1 MLDPDQRRSTLPPGA
16 APSSGTLLSDR
27 PLAAAD
33 SDRLGYAAYADA
45 LAGIIGDASTD
56 TPLTIAISAAWG
68 AGKTSL
74 AKMIEARLQDEV
86 VFPRQRNITCW
97 FNAWMN
103 DDAPNLGTAFAAKV
117 ARDINGY
124 RPAWR
129 RIVSPLP
136 AAFYSPQERWRHRIV
151 MALVSVMVV
160 ALAALVPSLRMLL
173 REMLSGSGLT
183 GQVNRSLSAK
193 WASAAILIVAIIFA
207 SRRVFAAAQA
217 AARFIDDPQS
227 EAAKGSM
234 QSVHDQLAGLI
245 RQAAGRRQWRF
256 WRKGL
261 PASRLIIFV
270 DDLERCRPPR
280 AVDVCEIA
288 NQLLSVV
295 GVVTVMIGDMQVIAT
310 SAAMKYLPNGLDD
323 SPAKKEGS
331 PIGTMSPFAYGHA
344 YLEKMIQIQ
353 FNVPVSGP
361 AAVRHMLASIDGQG
375 PGVADMREQQAG
387 EPLPETD
394 PVSAGQKQSASR
406 DGVAPDPLAED
417 LDAGTVPA
425 RTATANPASTGPAS
439 PADVVAGSPASK
451 GGAEADSTRQFVRR
465 VTRLNRISD
474 VMGPLMGVSLLG
486 VWTILLTLTS
496 MAGWEAF
503 LSGLAA
509 SFAVM
514 NVEANVE
521 GKLKT
526 MTWHEP
532 ATPQFVR
539 RVTRLNRISDLMWP
553 FAVVSVLGVWAILLA
568 LTSMA
573 GWKAFLSGLGAALGI
588 AMVGGHVDGK
598 LERMTGHGPDEID
611 SYIREISGEA
621 SSIEELRVAVQRS
634 SAARNVSADLV
645 DQRLQS
651 YLVDES
657 NIRHEAEATVAM
669 FAPALPR
676 GAKRAINQL
685 RVTLAVAGRRR
696 MFDSSSPLKPQHV
709 GKWVV
714 LAERWPELAMKL
726 TMHPRDIREL
736 ESLHGEEM
744 RAKVLAWAPNV
755 HDVDGMCALLDS
767 TPKLEPVLDH
777 LVRFEPWGPPT
788 AAAAEDAAEDGQGAR
803 IPAESA
809 QLEQACGPE
818 HVAD

>member
-1 MLDPDQRRSTLPPGA
+1 M
-16 APSSGTLLSDR
+16 LLSDR

-45 LAGIIGDASTD
+45 LAGIIGDATTD

-74 AKMIEARLQDEV
+74 AKMIEARLQDEA
-86 VFPRQRNITCW
+86 VFPRRQIITCW

-103 DDAPNLGTAFAAKV
+103 DDAPNLGTAFAAMV

-129 RIVSPLP
+129 RMVSPLP

-173 REMLSGSGLT
+173 REMLSGSALT
-183 GQVNRSLSAK
+183 GQVNRSLSER

-217 AARFIDDPQS
+217 AARFVDNPQS

-256 WRKGL
+256 WRKGIS
-261 PASRLIIFV
+261 ASRLVIFV

-288 NQLLSVV
+288 NQLLSVA

-353 FNVPVSGP
+353 FSVPVSGP
-361 AAVRHMLASIDGQG
+361 AAMRQMLASIGAQSAGD
-375 PGVADMREQQAG
+375 ADMHEQQAG
-387 EPLPETD
+387 VSLPETD
-394 PVSAGQKQSASR
+394 PEYAGQEQSANR
-406 DGVAPDPLAED
+406 DGATPDPLAED
-417 LDAGTVPA
+417 LDAGTVLA
-425 RTATANPASTGPAS
+425 HSAAANPASPGPAS
-439 PADVVAGSPASK
+439 PADVVAGSPAGE
-451 GGAEADSTRQFVRR
+451 GGADTDSTRQFVRR
-465 VTRLNRISD
+465 LTRLNRMND
-474 VMGPLMGVSLLG
+474 VLGYLMGVSLLS
-486 VWTILLTLTS
+486 VWAILLVLTRI
-496 MAGWEAF
+496 AGWEAF

-509 SFAVM
+509 SLGVAWVD
-514 NVEANVE
+514 A
-521 GKLKT
+521 GIQSKLKG
-526 MTWHEP
+526 MTWQKPEMS
-532 ATPQFVR
+532 QFVR
-539 RVTRLNRISDLMWP
+539 QVRRLKRIRDLMNYLM
-553 FAVVSVLGVWAILLA
+553 VVSFFGVWTISLV

-573 GWKAFLSGLGAALGI
+573 GWKAFLSGIGAALGV
-588 AMVGGHVDGK
+588 AMAGGHTDGK
-598 LERMTGHGPDEID
+598 LERMTGQDPDEID
-611 SYIREISGEA
+611 RYIREISGEA
-621 SSIEELRVAVQRS
+621 SSIEELRAAVQRS
-634 SAARNVSADLV
+634 PAARNVPADLV

-676 GAKRAINQL
+676 GAKRTINQL
-685 RVTLAVAGRRR
+685 RVALAVAGRRR
-696 MFDSSSPLKPQHV
+696 MFDSGSLLKPQHV

-714 LAERWPELAMKL
+714 LTERWPELAMKL
-726 TMHPRDIREL
+726 TIHPQDIREL
-736 ESLHGEEM
+736 ESLHDEEL
-744 RAKVLAWAPNV
+744 RAKILAWDPNM

-777 LVRFEPWGPPT
+777 LVRFEPWAPPT
-788 AAAAEDAAEDGQGAR
+788 TAAAEDGQGAR
-803 IPAESA
+803 SPAGSA
-809 QLEQACGPE
+809 QLGQASVVE
-818 HVAD
+818 HVATDHSHTDSENMVC